1 MQAPKLRAGG
11 YAAWRPDMDVY
22 LARIG
27 ADGAHKRAMETQHW
41 LRLVQQV
48 QTWHEETMAE
58 ALADIGIGAGSQ
70 SASSSDTKEAVKL
83 TDREVTTRKTIRL
96 LVEQSTKAYGAIW
109 STLPDELRSQASKG
123 GEVPQNFAYGLWN
136 WLEQKFQSTE
146 MDSIGDLLAQW
157 IALQQGEDESF
168 DAYRARVNH
177 LRALLVH
184 AKEPPSDN
192 MYAFMLVDRLQP
204 LLGLSAHTPPCCSVV
219 CCSSQHSSVG
229 GVWSPC
235 SAHVQ
240 LPRRACRLQ
249 PGSDMGVRAGH
260 HSTSSLTQKA
270 DQARLPRGSDTRS
283 RMLCDAPS
291 PPTQL

>member
-1 MQAPKLRAGG
+1 
-11 YAAWRPDMDVY
+11 MDVY

-123 GEVPQNFAYGLWN
+123 W
-136 WLEQKFQSTE
+136 S
-146 MDSIGDLLAQW
+146 
-157 IALQQGEDESF
+157 
-168 DAYRARVNH
+168 R
-177 LRALLVH
+177 
-184 AKEPPSDN
+184 
-192 MYAFMLVDRLQP
+192 
-204 LLGLSAHTPPCCSVV
+204 
-219 CCSSQHSSVG
+219 SS
-229 GVWSPC
+229 
-235 SAHVQ
+235 
-240 LPRRACRLQ
+240 
-249 PGSDMGVRAGH
+249 
-260 HSTSSLTQKA
+260 
-270 DQARLPRGSDTRS
+270 
-283 RMLCDAPS
+283 S
-291 PPTQL
+291 PPRWTASETCWRNGSRCSRERTSRSTRTVRG